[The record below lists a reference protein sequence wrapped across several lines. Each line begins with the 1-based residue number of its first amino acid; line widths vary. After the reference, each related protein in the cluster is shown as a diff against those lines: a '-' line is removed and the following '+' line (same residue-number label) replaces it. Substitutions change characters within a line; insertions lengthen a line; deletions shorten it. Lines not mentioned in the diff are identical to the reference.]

1 MGLLCCADD
10 GLCFVHTRNAPA
22 AAATVVVVVVD
33 VVAVHKPG
41 NLARAPRTHRPNVVC
56 IHVYVP
62 LPCALCGWLAGL
74 ARARIRW
81 RRWLC
86 LLAGLAWLVGY
97 ADCAAAT
104 ECENVYVLRDGY
116 AAVHCRSRAGLY
128 VVHARS
134 SRVHR
139 VYMRV

>member
-1 MGLLCCADD
+1 MGLLCCAD

-22 AAATVVVVVVD
+22 AAATVVVVVD

-56 IHVYVP
+56 IHVYVS
-62 LPCALCGWLAGL
+62 LPCALWLAGM

-86 LLAGLAWLVGY
+86 LLAGLAWLGWLGGY

-104 ECENVYVLRDGY
+104 ECENVYVLRGGY